1 MLDSQLQEDHILRYT
16 VSFEDNI
23 DSKNQ
28 MAVVTFFDENNK
40 KVTKLKLK
48 VIVKEKIYD
57 LLDNAADI
65 NLQNSYIKDFSLT
78 EYRELRNKNTEEYI
92 LLQNFNAV
100 NTFFDCDAITDL
112 SYSKFEGSSTIF
124 NNCVFL

>member
-1 MLDSQLQEDHILRYT
+1 MFITKSNYEFIL
-16 VSFEDNI
+16 
-23 DSKNQ
+23 K
-28 MAVVTFFDENNK
+28 TF
-40 KVTKLKLK
+40 
-48 VIVKEKIYD
+48 IKEKIYD

-100 NTFFDCDAITDL
+100 NTFFDCDAIL
-112 SYSKFEGSSTIF
+112 ISSRRDF
-124 NNCVFL
+124 V